1 MIKTKS
7 NNKKVRKHR
16 GIHQTGGKAGKL
28 KKGYKYSGKKL
39 KNGKAEI
46 IKVQIGGP
54 NKRGNIKRSNT
65 DDRVKE
71 QLLNEVYIIT
81 PLDRYKDWKRRYIKS
96 EMEINNHYDK
106 KNKYTLSR
114 DEIRKRIEE
123 MEEIRPKIVEYEK
136 KYFTKYSM
144 ETINLYN
151 LEQTEQKISEIRE
164 KISGINQ
171 FITEV
176 EILIRLA
183 KLSNKDLGKKPKL
196 LEDAKESKEEK
207 YVNLAIFTN
216 HKIALENEERRRNQQ
231 MERAFQQST
240 QQVIAKKNKK
250 KTFMVGGVID
260 ELPLNI
266 PESLEKI
273 IYAKKIKEE
282 IVSMKESYKNTA
294 STNQRANVT
303 QTIWFELLLSSGIP
317 ISDVAFLNANTL
329 NEDKFDALIDIYS
342 SEPIKD
348 YQLKSLLKINK
359 KMKQTIE
366 NPTNPNFVSGREL
379 TLEERFEI
387 LRAGL

>member
-1 MIKTKS
+1 MKTKS

-123 MEEIRPKIVEYEK
+123 IEEIRPKIVEYEK